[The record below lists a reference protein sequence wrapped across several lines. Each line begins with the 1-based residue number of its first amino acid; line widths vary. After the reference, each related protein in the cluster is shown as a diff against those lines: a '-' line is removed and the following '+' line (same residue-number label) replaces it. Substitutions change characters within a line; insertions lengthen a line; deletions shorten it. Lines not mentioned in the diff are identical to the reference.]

1 LVVKVLQGGGFKKG
15 LCMHMAL
22 TLKEEVP
29 PSQHH
34 GDQVVA
40 KDHNAMQQ
48 AFIAC
53 FKLYPL

>member
-1 LVVKVLQGGGFKKG
+1 VKVLQGGGFKKG